1 MTAKTADGF
10 TIPGRSKGLVQA
22 LKQRYLLNL
31 IVHKELR
38 VRYRGSI
45 LGMLWSYAKPATQF
59 IVFYVAIGKFMGMN
73 RAITNY
79 VVYMFAGVVVVNYFS
94 EIFGNATRSIVQNT
108 ALVKKIYLPRELFP
122 LSSVWVAMV
131 HMFPQ
136 VLILV
141 VGALIYGWRPGP
153 LNILATLVGFA
164 IITIFALGLGLFA
177 GALNVMYRDAE
188 NFVDLLLMIAT
199 WASPV
204 LYRWEMVSN
213 VFEGPARWFW
223 YLYQINPITPVV
235 ELFHYAFWLPTAGVT
250 DPMPPHMGIWTLV
263 AGVVSLAFLGLGEA
277 TFRRFDGK
285 FAQEL

>member
-73 RAITNY
+73 RTITNY

-153 LNILATLVGFA
+153 LNILAALVGFA